1 MSHSFCKSG
10 CIPTFEGV
18 IAGACKCL
26 KIKAVYLKSGIMMRW
41 RSLLKQ
47 KRSMMVKKDI
57 NDQVNDER
65 NTLEWPG
72 LCSQSK
78 FIHSP
83 PRQS

>member
-1 MSHSFCKSG
+1 
-10 CIPTFEGV
+10 
-18 IAGACKCL
+18 
-26 KIKAVYLKSGIMMRW
+26 MMRW

-47 KRSMMVKKDI
+47 KRSMRVKKDI

-65 NTLEWPG
+65 NTPEWPG
-72 LCSQSK
+72 LSSQSK